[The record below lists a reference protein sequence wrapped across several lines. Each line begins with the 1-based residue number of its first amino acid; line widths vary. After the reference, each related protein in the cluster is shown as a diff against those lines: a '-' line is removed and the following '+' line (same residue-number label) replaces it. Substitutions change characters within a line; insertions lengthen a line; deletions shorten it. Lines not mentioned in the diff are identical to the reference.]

1 MPPYTKPVIL
11 ILSLIMLGFHILV
24 FTYILN
30 IRDFIDLFR
39 DVSCF
44 EEEAGE
50 LIKPSIFFLIS
61 GKYMQMT
68 VLVINIILA
77 FKYGIK
83 KGIKYAN

>member
-1 MPPYTKPVIL
+1 
-11 ILSLIMLGFHILV
+11 MLGFHILV

-30 IRDFIDLFR
+30 LNDFIDLFR
-39 DVSCF
+39 DTSCF

-50 LIKPSIFFLIS
+50 LIRPSIIYLVLA
-61 GKYMQMT
+61 KYTQIV
-68 VLVINIILA
+68 VLGINAILA